1 MVVPNLWG
9 TPSTSQRTPSS
20 SSSTSTNPLN
30 AMNAMNSLNSLGSLS
45 SLPPMDDALNDQS
58 LQFAAQLAQEHPEL
72 MTAVGA
78 RARRDG

>member
-1 MVVPNLWG
+1 MVPNLWG

-30 AMNAMNSLNSLGSLS
+30 SMNAMNSLS

>member
-1 MVVPNLWG
+1 
-9 TPSTSQRTPSS
+9 
-20 SSSTSTNPLN
+20 
-30 AMNAMNSLNSLGSLS
+30 MNAMNSLNSLSSLS

>member
-1 MVVPNLWG
+1 MVPNLWG
-9 TPSTSQRTPSS
+9 TPSTSQRTPSG

-30 AMNAMNSLNSLGSLS
+30 SMNSLNSLNSLSSLS

-78 RARRDG
+78 GARRDG

>member
-1 MVVPNLWG
+1 MVPNLWG

>member
-1 MVVPNLWG
+1 MVPNLWG

-30 AMNAMNSLNSLGSLS
+30 AMNAMNSLNSLSSLS

>member
-1 MVVPNLWG
+1 MVPNLWG

-20 SSSTSTNPLN
+20 SSSTSTNPL
-30 AMNAMNSLNSLGSLS
+30 NAMNSLNSLGSLS

-78 RARRDG
+78 GARRDG

>member
-1 MVVPNLWG
+1 MVPNLWG
-9 TPSTSQRTPSS
+9 TPSTSQRTPSG
-20 SSSTSTNPLN
+20 SSSTSTNPL
-30 AMNAMNSLNSLGSLS
+30 NAMNSLNSLGSLS

-78 RARRDG
+78 GARRDG

>member
-1 MVVPNLWG
+1 
-9 TPSTSQRTPSS
+9 
-20 SSSTSTNPLN
+20 
-30 AMNAMNSLNSLGSLS
+30 MNAMNSLN

>member
-1 MVVPNLWG
+1 MVPNLWG
-9 TPSTSQRTPSS
+9 TPSTSQRTPTG
-20 SSSTSTNPLN
+20 SSSTSTNPL
-30 AMNAMNSLNSLGSLS
+30 NAMNSLNSLGSLS

-78 RARRDG
+78 GARRDG

>member
-1 MVVPNLWG
+1 MVPNLWG

-30 AMNAMNSLNSLGSLS
+30 SMNAMNSLN

>member
-1 MVVPNLWG
+1 MVPNLWG
-9 TPSTSQRTPSS
+9 TTSTSQRTPSS

-30 AMNAMNSLNSLGSLS
+30 SMNAMNSLD

>member
-1 MVVPNLWG
+1 MVPNLWG
-9 TPSTSQRTPSS
+9 TPSTSQRTPSG

-30 AMNAMNSLNSLGSLS
+30 AMNSLNSLSSLS

-78 RARRDG
+78 GARRDG

>member
-1 MVVPNLWG
+1 MVPNLWG

-30 AMNAMNSLNSLGSLS
+30 SMNAMNSLNSLSSLS

>member
-1 MVVPNLWG
+1 MVPNLWG

-30 AMNAMNSLNSLGSLS
+30 SLNSLSSLS